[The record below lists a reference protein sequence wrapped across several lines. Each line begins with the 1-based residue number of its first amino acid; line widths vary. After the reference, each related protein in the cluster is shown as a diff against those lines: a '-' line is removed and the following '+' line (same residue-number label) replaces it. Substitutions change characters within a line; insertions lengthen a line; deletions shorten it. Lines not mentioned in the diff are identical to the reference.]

1 MIQDRFFTRDG
12 VRLRYRDEGAGPA
25 VMLLHGWTLDL
36 QMWDLQARALC
47 DRYRVIRLD
56 RRGFGLSS
64 GHPSVE
70 EDVADLSTLCGLLDL
85 KRVALVGMS
94 QGARAAVGFAQ
105 AHPTAVS
112 CLVLDG
118 PPDFDIDGKSDV
130 PLAHYREL
138 VRTRGMDA
146 FRREWQRHPLTRL
159 QTQDQEVRTLL
170 EATLA
175 RYRGLD
181 LLEAPSDTASP
192 ETPGFDAMQVPVL
205 VLYGDH
211 ESPGRAAAAR
221 ALAAR
226 LPNGRHVV
234 IDHAGHM
241 PNLDNPDS
249 YNAQVRD
256 FLAGHTAPSLTR

>member
-1 MIQDRFFTRDG
+1 MQDRFFKRDD
-12 VRLRYRDEGAGPA
+12 VRLRYRDDGTGPA

-47 DRYRVIRLD
+47 DRFRVIRLD

-70 EDVADLSTLCGLLDL
+70 QDVEDLSTLCGLLDIE
-85 KRVALVGMS
+85 RVAIVGMS
-94 QGARAAVGFAQ
+94 QGARAAVAFAQ
-105 AHPTAVS
+105 IHPTAVS

-118 PPDFDIDGKSDV
+118 PPDFDSDGNSDV
-130 PLAHYREL
+130 PLARYREL

-146 FRREWQRHPLTRL
+146 FRHEWRRHPLTRL
-159 QTQDQEVRTLL
+159 QSEDQEVRALL
-170 EATLA
+170 DATIA

-181 LLEAPSDTASP
+181 LLAPPSDAAATP
-192 ETPGFDAMQVPVL
+192 ETRRLDSLQVPVL

-226 LPNGRHVV
+226 LPKGRHVV
-234 IDHAGHM
+234 IDRAGHM

-249 YNAQVRD
+249 YNALVRD
-256 FLAGHTAPSLTR
+256 FLSRHTAVLLTR

>member
-1 MIQDRFFTRDG
+1 
-12 VRLRYRDEGAGPA
+12 
-25 VMLLHGWTLDL
+25 MLLHGWTLDL
-36 QMWDLQARALC
+36 QMWDLQARALS
-47 DRYRVIRLD
+47 DRFRVIRLD

-64 GHPSVE
+64 GHPSVAQ
-70 EDVADLSTLCGLLDL
+70 DVADLSTLCGLLDL
-85 KRVALVGMS
+85 ERVAFVGMS
-94 QGARAAVGFAQ
+94 QGARAAVAFAQ

-118 PPDFDIDGKSDV
+118 PPDFDRDGKSDV
-130 PLAHYREL
+130 PLARYREL
-138 VRTRGMDA
+138 VRTRGMEA

-159 QTQDQEVRTLL
+159 QTKDPAVRTLL
-170 EATLA
+170 EETLA

-181 LLEAPSDTASP
+181 LLEAPSDTASIP
-192 ETPGFDAMQVPVL
+192 ETHGLDSLKVPVL

-226 LPNGRHVV
+226 LPDGRHVV

-241 PNLDNPDS
+241 PNLDNPND

-256 FLAGHTAPSLTR
+256 FLARHTAASLTR